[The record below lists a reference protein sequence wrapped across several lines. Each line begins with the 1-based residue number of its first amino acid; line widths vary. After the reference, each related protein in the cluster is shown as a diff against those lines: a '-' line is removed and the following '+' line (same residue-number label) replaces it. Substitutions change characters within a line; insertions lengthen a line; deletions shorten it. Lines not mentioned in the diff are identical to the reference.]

1 MISKVNSYVI
11 NIQKTLNMSNFLNK
25 NKIPIIEYILFNS
38 HRSNNLKQ
46 NHLKPNH
53 KKSAIHNQKNKQ
65 HSKETKPKNI
75 SCDAFLFLPK
85 PSCFPPKHDTHVHHC

>member
-1 MISKVNSYVI
+1 
-11 NIQKTLNMSNFLNK
+11 MSNFLNK

-53 KKSAIHNQKNKQ
+53 RKSAIHNQKNKQ

-75 SCDAFLFLPK
+75 SFFGVAHPRVFPFNTCYFL
-85 PSCFPPKHDTHVHHC
+85 